1 LGQNYIATLLTYI
14 ISGNAGVS
22 GVTMNGLPNTPVS
35 DADGNYSD
43 TVNYNWSG
51 TVTPAKAGYTFSPAS
66 KDYSN
71 VMSDQLNQDYTATL
85 NTYTISGNIL
95 EPDGNTLVEGVL
107 VDANNNGGSTDTTDA
122 NGYYEVVVPYGWSG
136 TATPI
141 KEGYTFEPNSI
152 LYNNVVADEVN
163 DYTAT
168 LLTFVI
174 SGYITESEGN
184 APINDVNVSAENG
197 GGPYTSRY
205 GGGQDTTDVN
215 GYYEVLVDY
224 NWSGNV
230 VPSKHVY
237 AFEPN
242 SRYYED
248 VNEDYTADQNYIGTL
263 LTYRITGYIKNECNV
278 PIEDVV
284 VSADNG
290 GGQGTTDVNG
300 FYEVWVDYNW
310 SGTVT
315 PSKQQY
321 TFEPNLMSY
330 VDVLADQPDQN
341 YVAHN
346 IYDLDYD
353 CYIGWGDVAVIS
365 ENWLRIGGLKPNCV
379 GHWKMNDN
387 AENTTVIDSSGNGNN
402 GTAQRNTSVLHTD
415 SGNPPYLNGALIFNG
430 TSDYINVGNVIG
442 TGAYTKVA
450 WIKRAVG
457 NNYNNIIST
466 GNADYSHVFWVS
478 YSMSFKLAA
487 GNMGVSKVQDADPLA
502 VDVWYQVAVTF
513 DPNVGSGT
521 MKLYKNGN
529 QVGNTATS
537 VPTQS
542 SSPTTYIGRYSTG
555 YTFNGSIDNVMVLN
569 RALTGEEIS
578 LLYNNGNGI
587 ETIPGS
593 GIDGDFN
600 NDGIVNLLDFADF
613 ANVWKD

>member
-1 LGQNYIATLLTYI
+1 
-14 ISGNAGVS
+14 
-22 GVTMNGLPNTPVS
+22 MKGLPGDPCT
-35 DADGNYSD
+35 DASGFYTA
-43 TVNYNWSG
+43 TVDYGFSG
-51 TVTPAKAGYTFSPAS
+51 TVTPTKTGYA
-66 KDYSN
+66 
-71 VMSDQLNQDYTATL
+71 
-85 NTYTISGNIL
+85 
-95 EPDGNTLVEGVL
+95 
-107 VDANNNGGSTDTTDA
+107 
-122 NGYYEVVVPYGWSG
+122 
-136 TATPI
+136 
-141 KEGYTFEPNSI
+141 FEPNSI
-152 LYNNVVADEVN
+152 LYNNVIADEVN

-168 LLTFVI
+168 LSTFVI
-174 SGYITESEGN
+174 SGYITESKGN
-184 APINDVNVSAENG
+184 APINNVNVSAEN
-197 GGPYTSRY
+197 

-224 NWSGNV
+224 NWSGKV
-230 VPSKHVY
+230 VPSKYAY

-365 ENWLRIGGLKPNCV
+365 ENWLQIEIGGLKPNCV

-387 AENTTVIDSSGNGNN
+387 AASTTVLDSSGKGNH
-402 GTAQRNTSVLHTD
+402 GTAWQNTEDINTD
-415 SGNPPYLNGALIFNG
+415 SGNPPYLNGALTFNG
-430 TSDYINVGNVIG
+430 TSDYINVGPVIG

-450 WIKRAVG
+450 WVKRAAG
-457 NNYNNIIST
+457 TNYNNIIST
-466 GNADYSHVFWVS
+466 GNADYSHIFWVPTP
-478 YSMSFKLAA
+478 SFKLSA
-487 GNMGVSKVQDADPLA
+487 GNMGTARVQDTTPLA
-502 VDVWYQVAVTF
+502 AGVWYHVAVTF

-542 SSPTTYIGRYSTG
+542 SSPITYIGRYSTG
-555 YTFNGSIDNVMVLN
+555 YTFHGSIDNVMIFN

-578 LLYNNGNGI
+578 LLYNNGNGV
-587 ETIPGS
+587 ETIS
-593 GIDGDFN
+593 SSEIDGNFN
-600 NDGIVNLLDFADF
+600 NDGIVNFLDFAEF
-613 ANVWKD
+613 GLAW